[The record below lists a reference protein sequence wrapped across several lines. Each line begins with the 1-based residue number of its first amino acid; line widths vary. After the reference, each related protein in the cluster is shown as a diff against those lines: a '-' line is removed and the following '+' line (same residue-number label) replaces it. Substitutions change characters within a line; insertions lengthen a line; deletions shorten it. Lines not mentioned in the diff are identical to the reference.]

1 MIMEARVDQD
11 LCIGCGLCAGI
22 AANVFEIDNDGKA
35 HVVSAVSEDERKEVQ
50 EAIDSC
56 PVTAIAWTD

>member
-1 MIMEARVDQD
+1 MEAHVDQD

-22 AANVFEIDNDGKA
+22 AANVFEIGNDGKA
-35 HVVSAVSEDERKEVQ
+35 RAAAPVSEDEKKEVQ

-56 PVTAIAWTD
+56 PVAAIAWAD